1 MGPGLINILTGA
13 RKLHGAVLT
22 ALLLGGCAVGPD
34 YESVLPAAPGQA
46 AFVSTDA
53 QTYDPAATLPADW
66 WHLYDDTALN
76 AIVEEAL
83 KANTDLRVAA
93 ANLER
98 ADALWRESRTQQLP
112 STTVTASEAYSR
124 QNLFFGDAPLSV
136 QNNVYNASLSIAYQV
151 DIFGRVRRA
160 IEAARADTDAVRAAY
175 EATRITVVA
184 ATVRTYASACHA
196 NSQLRVA
203 EENLQLQNERLEL
216 TQRLL
221 DAGRGTA
228 MEVSTI
234 AAQEAQTRALLPQLQ
249 ANRQA
254 VLFQLAALLGRTPDQ
269 VPEAAASCATPPVL
283 AQLMPV
289 GDGAQLLRRR
299 PDVLQAERQL
309 AAATARV
316 GVVTA
321 DLYPTV
327 SLGAGIG
334 SAAQAS
340 ADLFTSGTQIWNYG
354 PSISWAFPNITGTLA
369 RIRQAEA
376 SVDAALAQ
384 FDGTWLNALRETE
397 TALSGYRSALERR
410 AALDEASSFSSEA
423 ARLAQLRFEA
433 GQLSYLD
440 VLQAELTATNARVS
454 LAAANA
460 ETTALQVDL
469 FLALG
474 GGWSAEP

>member
-1 MGPGLINILTGA
+1 MKVA
-13 RKLHGAVLT
+13 MHQVFKRKLSGAVLS

-34 YESVLPAAPGQA
+34 YDSVLPAAPGQQ
-46 AFVSTDA
+46 AFVGGAA
-53 QTYDPAATLPADW
+53 QQYDQATTLPADW
-66 WHLYDDTALN
+66 WHLYDDIALN

-93 ANLER
+93 ANLDR
-98 ADALWRESRTQQLP
+98 ADAMWRESRMQQLP
-112 STTVTASEAYSR
+112 STTVGATDTYSR
-124 QNLFFGDAPLSV
+124 QNLFFGAAPLSV

-160 IEAARADTDAVRAAY
+160 IEAARANSESVRAAF

-184 ATVRTYASACHA
+184 ATVRTYAAACHA

-203 EENLQLQNERLEL
+203 EDNLKLQNERLDL

-221 DAGRGTA
+221 NAGRGTA
-228 MEVSTI
+228 MELSTI
-234 AAQEAQTRALLPQLQ
+234 SAQAAQTRALLPQLQ

-269 VPEAAASCATPPVL
+269 GVDAAANCATPPVL
-283 AQLMPV
+283 TQLVPV

-299 PDVLQAERQL
+299 PDVLQAERAL
-309 AAATARV
+309 AAATAQV
-316 GVVTA
+316 GVTTA

-327 SLGAGIG
+327 SLGGSIG
-334 SAAQAS
+334 SSAQS
-340 ADLFTSGTQIWNYG
+340 SSDLFSSATQVWNYG
-354 PSISWAFPNITGTLA
+354 PSISWAFPNIGGTLT

-376 SVDAALAQ
+376 SVDAALAR
-384 FDGTWLNALRETE
+384 FDATWLNALRETE

-410 AALDEASSFSSEA
+410 AALNDASTFSSDA
-423 ARLAQLRFEA
+423 ARLAQLRFDA

-440 VLQAELTATNARVS
+440 VLQAELTATNARVD
-454 LAAANA
+454 LAAADA
-460 ETTALQVDL
+460 ETAALQVDL

-474 GGWSAEP
+474 GGWSAP

>member
-1 MGPGLINILTGA
+1 MNLNAFDILAGS
-13 RKLHGAVLT
+13 RKLHSAVLT

-34 YESVLPAAPGQA
+34 YESVLPAAPGQVG
-46 AFVSTDA
+46 FVSGA
-53 QTYDPAATLPADW
+53 AEQYDTTTTLPADW
-66 WHLYDDTALN
+66 WRLYDDSALN
-76 AIVEEAL
+76 ALVEEAL

-98 ADALWRESRTQQLP
+98 ADALFRESRTQQLP
-112 STTVTASEAYSR
+112 STNTTANETYSR
-124 QNLFFGDAPLSV
+124 QNLFFGGAPLSV

-160 IEAARADTDAVRAAY
+160 IEAARANSDAVRDAY

-184 ATVRTYASACHA
+184 ATVRSYAAACHA
-196 NSQLRVA
+196 NSQLQVA
-203 EENLQLQNERLEL
+203 EDNLKLQNERLDL

-234 AAQEAQTRALLPQLQ
+234 AAQAAQTRALLPQLQ

-269 VPEAAASCATPPVL
+269 VPEAAAVCATPPSIT
-283 AQLMPV
+283 QLMPV

-299 PDVLQAERQL
+299 PDVLQAEREL

-316 GVVTA
+316 GVATA

-327 SLGAGIG
+327 NLGAAIG

-340 ADLFTSGTQIWNYG
+340 GDLFTSATQIWNYG

-369 RIRQAEA
+369 RIRQSEA
-376 SVDAALAQ
+376 SVDAALAH

-397 TALSGYRSALERR
+397 TALSGYRGALERR
-410 AALDEASSFSSEA
+410 AALNEASTFSNDA
-423 ARLAQLRFEA
+423 ARLAQLRFDA
-433 GQLSYLD
+433 GQVSYLD
-440 VLQAELTATNARVS
+440 VLEAELTATNARVN
-454 LAAANA
+454 LAAADA

-474 GGWSAEP
+474 GGWSAP